1 MKKVLIVTMHRGDN
15 YGSALQVYALSECLK
30 NIGRGG
36 YCPVVLDYIPERVSL
51 AKRLRDALKRIFLSR
66 SASDLK
72 VSVRGVL
79 IILSNWRCFNKFFNR
94 ELSMTR
100 RYGSYEDVVKDGIC
114 ADVYMTGS
122 DQVWNSFHNRGIEPV
137 FFLKFAPD
145 GTRKISYS
153 ASFGKSCLEDWE
165 KEETRKLLSRYDAI
179 SVRELSARQIV
190 EGLGLSCEVVLDP
203 TFLLDLSEWEKRSIA
218 HREKD
223 RYVLIYSV
231 EPDKQSAIEVARRI
245 ADRMGVKV
253 FMVEWGR
260 RPYPGVDKM
269 ISLVDPLMLIDY
281 FLKAEFIVA
290 SSFHGTALSIN
301 LCRPFVSLTPA
312 RFATR
317 VKSILEIAGL
327 PERMCAPDEFDLDEA
342 LEAIDY
348 EAVAGRLAKE
358 RKKSVNFLELN
369 LKTDGAGV

>member
-1 MKKVLIVTMHRGDN
+1 M
-15 YGSALQVYALSECLK
+15 
-30 NIGRGG
+30 
-36 YCPVVLDYIPERVSL
+36 
-51 AKRLRDALKRIFLSR
+51 
-66 SASDLK
+66 
-72 VSVRGVL
+72 
-79 IILSNWRCFNKFFNR
+79 SNWRCFNKFFNR

-145 GTRKISYS
+145 GIRKIAYS

-165 KEETRKLLSRYDAI
+165 KEKTRKLLSRYDAI
-179 SVRELSARQIV
+179 SVRELSARRIV

-203 TFLLDLSEWEKRSIA
+203 TFLLDRSEWEKRSVA

-231 EPDKQSAIEVARRI
+231 EPDKQSAIEIARRI
-245 ADRMGVKV
+245 ADRMGVRV

-281 FLKAEFIVA
+281 FLKAEFIVV

-327 PERMCAPDEFDLDEA
+327 PERMCTPDGFDLDEA

-358 RKKSVNFLELN
+358 RKKSVKFLELN